1 MKKLRL
7 IAFSPGKAEI
17 KKWLIVMKLIICL
30 TLIGAFQVQ
39 ALVHSQGSNFTLNE
53 SGVNVREVIKQLE
66 NKSNFRF
73 FFSENLAHLE
83 KQVDI
88 NVTNANLE
96 QVLDHLFKDSPL
108 MYKVLEND
116 LVIIMPFMEG
126 LEQGTRI
133 SGNVTDPDG
142 IPLPGVNIVEVGT
155 NNGAVTD
162 LDGNYSITVSSE
174 DAVLRFSFVGYLTEE
189 IVVGG
194 QTSIDVMLMEDIQ
207 ALDEVVVVGFGSRA
221 KKDLT
226 GSISSIQ
233 AEDLEKS
240 KSLSPQYALQGNTS
254 GVRIVNSSG
263 DPNESPDIFI
273 RGIGTWNGDAQP
285 LYVID
290 GQIIEPP
297 RSGNLD
303 VITGFSMSTPPNLFN
318 LINPSDIES
327 ISVLKDASAAA
338 IYGNRGANGVI
349 LITTKKGKQG
359 KPVLEFN
366 SSFSTR
372 NIPTYD
378 MLNTQQYVDLTTEM
392 FTNNLNPDIT
402 IEDELYGGDQDSDIN
417 RLTNRSP
424 QFNSASP
431 FYISDRTTYD
441 WQDDM
446 VVSNALAQTYDM
458 KVSGASN
465 GVDYY
470 LSGSYLDQEN
480 FFKGNN
486 LTRYTAAL
494 NVNSKINDWIK
505 VGINYKYTYQLSD
518 MSFRS
523 RDLNEVASVAPWQ
536 PIYNPGNEYGYQTVI
551 DPFYGGSESWQQAK
565 LYGQGTSTNYL
576 AEANI
581 NYGDFAIS
589 RNIGQAYFELTPVKG
604 LTLRGSVNL
613 DYAKQDR
620 TEFTNP
626 PNANLFR
633 TNSNDPTQAAP
644 DAPGS
649 LGRISHRINN
659 IFNYQSDFTATYAN
673 TFAGKHNLNLT
684 AAVQDQRHETE
695 FTDFSGSNLTTLT
708 DNPKRNGY
716 GNDLANN
723 NSIYGWTQ
731 RYWFGMVGRGSYN
744 YDRKYYA
751 DLSFRRDASI
761 GFDDDYRWGNFYS
774 LSGAW
779 RISSESFMDGLTF
792 IDDLKLRG
800 GWGQAGNDQAVV
812 GSYAYLSGVN
822 TSISSVRFGSGN
834 GDPLG
839 TMVLGSVVA
848 DLPNP
853 QLTWEVVSTTYVGMD
868 AIILANRL
876 NFTLELY
883 NRVTD
888 GILMSVV
895 LPTSA
900 GLNNPSDNV
909 GQLENKGID
918 MQLGWNDRIG
928 EFTYGVSG
936 NISFIKNEVT
946 KVYEGRP
953 LESSGFGRVEEGRS
967 LGLLWGYQHGGIFQ
981 SQEEIDAYYNATPDD
996 NVGNTDFVAPGDM
1009 YFRDVQGNPTDEEQ
1023 FYSKTPDGQIN
1034 SYDRTEIGR
1043 TIPGHTYGLNLNL
1056 GWKGFDLFAG
1066 FYGEGD
1072 VEKYNDARARFESMA
1087 GEGPNYFAT
1096 TLNRWTPQ
1104 NTNTEMPRAVKGDP
1118 AGNNRFSSRY
1128 VEDASFLRL
1137 NNWQFGYTIPSSVS
1151 NKLKM
1156 SLLRV
1161 YVGGQNNIYL
1171 TKWSTLDPVND
1182 NYPLARTLTF
1192 GVNAKF

>member
-133 SGNVTDPDG
+133 SGTVTDPDG

-273 RGIGTWNGDAQP
+273 RGVGTWNGDAQP

-303 VITGFSMSTPPNLFN
+303 VISGFSMSTPPNLFN

-424 QFNSASP
+424 QFNPASP

-523 RDLNEVASVAPWQ
+523 RDLNQLASVAPWQ
-536 PIYNPGNEYGYQTVI
+536 PIYNSGNKYGYQTVI

-565 LYGQGTSTNYL
+565 LYGQGTSTNHL
-576 AEANI
+576 AVANI

-589 RNIGQAYFELTPVKG
+589 RNIGQAYFELTPLKG

-644 DAPGS
+644 DAPNS
-649 LGRISHRINN
+649 LGNMTHRINN

-695 FTDFSGSNLTTLT
+695 FIDFNGANLTSVT

-716 GNDLANN
+716 GNDLSNN
-723 NSIYGWTQ
+723 NSIYGWGQ
-731 RYWFGMVGRGSYN
+731 RYWFGMVGRASYN

-1072 VEKYNDARARFESMA
+1072 VEKYNYARERFESMA
-1087 GEGPNYFAT
+1087 GAGPNYFAT

-1104 NTNTEMPRAVKGDP
+1104 KTNTEMPRAVIGDP

-1151 NKLKM
+1151 NMLKI